1 MATSI
6 ARREFIS
13 AVGGAMA
20 LSGEAAMVAWPKS
33 VFAQTTGEMPRIA
46 MLLVGEQADPD
57 SHAFVAAFE
66 EGMRAAGLTAG
77 DNVRLD
83 YRWVGADPE
92 RAAAAAAEVIGL
104 NPTVIVT
111 VGSAAAVAMRRAT
124 ATIPI
129 VFAIVSDPIGQGL
142 LSSLAHPDGNIT
154 GFSNFEP
161 GIIGKWLGL
170 LREIVPHTTRVAVMF
185 NPVTAPYN
193 EPFFQRPTEGAA
205 RSPNVEVIRA
215 PVHDDGEI
223 EAVVERLAAAPN
235 GALLVPSDSF
245 TYFRS
250 SLIVALAAKYRLPAI
265 YSFRRFVVE
274 GGLVDYSVDAFEQ
287 VRSAA
292 SYAGRIIKG
301 AKPGE
306 LPVQQPTKYTLVIN
320 LKTAKTLGLQ
330 IPPNVLALADEVI
343 E

>member
-1 MATSI
+1 MIEADDGVIPLGTGQMATSI

-33 VFAQTTGEMPRIA
+33 VFAQTTAEMPRIA
-46 MLLVGEQADPD
+46 MVLVGEQADPD

-83 YRWVGADPE
+83 YRWIGADPE

-142 LSSLAHPDGNIT
+142 LSSLAHPGGNIT

-193 EPFFQRPTEGAA
+193 EPFFQRPTE
-205 RSPNVEVIRA
+205 
-215 PVHDDGEI
+215 
-223 EAVVERLAAAPN
+223 
-235 GALLVPSDSF
+235 
-245 TYFRS
+245 
-250 SLIVALAAKYRLPAI
+250 
-265 YSFRRFVVE
+265 
-274 GGLVDYSVDAFEQ
+274 
-287 VRSAA
+287 
-292 SYAGRIIKG
+292 
-301 AKPGE
+301 
-306 LPVQQPTKYTLVIN
+306 
-320 LKTAKTLGLQ
+320 
-330 IPPNVLALADEVI
+330 
-343 E
+343 